1 MDVKAI
7 IVIPGPADSA
17 SSKAMND
24 VPLGLLPVLGRPVV
38 SHIIDHLL
46 RADIDGISVISGPAP
61 APYLRAAQVPGTKW
75 LQPGRNDNVWRT
87 AEAVFN
93 EFAQGGADLV
103 LAFRVGA
110 YVEVD
115 IEQLVQFHLDQR
127 NRVTAV
133 ADEHGPLDVFV
144 ISASRRNDAAF
155 MFRHE
160 LAGFRAAC
168 GRFQFT
174 GYSNRLMDAHD
185 LRALATDTLALK
197 TRILPAGWQIKPGV
211 WIEEGARIHP
221 RARILAPAFVGAHS
235 KIRAAVV
242 LTRGAVIEHH
252 SEIDCG
258 TVVENT
264 SVLPF
269 SYVGAGLDLSH
280 SVVGFNRVIHLRRN
294 VAVEINDPRLV
305 GRAPAA
311 APLRALAAAASLTG
325 FLPRQF
331 LRGLFAPSQREPLT
345 ELPAAMKAPSAAL
358 QAPAAAEL
366 ESAVAETDPSKF
378 PANLVV
384 ARRYGD

>member
-1 MDVKAI
+1 M
-7 IVIPGPADSA
+7 
-17 SSKAMND
+17 
-24 VPLGLLPVLGRPVV
+24 
-38 SHIIDHLL
+38 
-46 RADIDGISVISGPAP
+46 
-61 APYLRAAQVPGTKW
+61 
-75 LQPGRNDNVWRT
+75 
-87 AEAVFN
+87 
-93 EFAQGGADLV
+93 
-103 LAFRVGA
+103 
-110 YVEVD
+110 
-115 IEQLVQFHLDQR
+115 
-127 NRVTAV
+127 
-133 ADEHGPLDVFV
+133 
-144 ISASRRNDAAF
+144 
-155 MFRHE
+155 
-160 LAGFRAAC
+160 
-168 GRFQFT
+168 
-174 GYSNRLMDAHD
+174 
-185 LRALATDTLALK
+185 
-197 TRILPAGWQIKPGV
+197 
-211 WIEEGARIHP
+211 
-221 RARILAPAFVGAHS
+221 GAHS